1 MGSDHWT
8 ELLICERCGETGV
21 AELSASGAYEDRA
34 DLVPAGFKVVPV
46 KHGFRFYCVGC
57 DIPAKP

>member
-8 ELLICERCGETGV
+8 EFLRCDRCGKTGV
-21 AELSASGAYEDRA
+21 AEVSAIGAYEDHA

-46 KHGFRFYCVGC
+46 KYGFKFYCTGC
-57 DIPAKP
+57 DIPVRP